1 MSFLDKVK
9 NMVNVSEEEYYD
21 DLDSGDYSSKDRDD
35 DDDVPAPRSSR
46 SFSRDRDRDRNDP
59 NKVVNINTTAQLQV
73 VLAKPES
80 FEEAKAVADK
90 LNEKRT
96 VVLNLESANRDVARR
111 LVDFLSG
118 VAYANCGQFKRFANS
133 TFIITPYNVDVM
145 GDLLDELENNGM
157 FF

>member
-21 DLDSGDYSSKDRDD
+21 DLDSGEYSHNEKEEEE
-35 DDDVPAPRSSR
+35 APSRSPR
-46 SFSRDRDRDRNDP
+46 SFSRDRNDP

-80 FEEAKAVADK
+80 FEEAVSIADN

-96 VVLNLESANRDVARR
+96 VVLNLESASREVVRR
-111 LVDFLSG
+111 IIDFLSG
-118 VAYANCGQFKRFANS
+118 AAYANGGKLKRVANS

>member
-73 VLAKPES
+73 VLG
-80 FEEAKAVADK
+80 KA
-90 LNEKRT
+90 R
-96 VVLNLESANRDVARR
+96 
-111 LVDFLSG
+111 
-118 VAYANCGQFKRFANS
+118 
-133 TFIITPYNVDVM
+133 
-145 GDLLDELENNGM
+145 EL
-157 FF
+157 

>member
-59 NKVVNINTTAQLQV
+59 NKVVTLILRLSFRLFLQSPRA
-73 VLAKPES
+73 L
-80 FEEAKAVADK
+80 
-90 LNEKRT
+90 KRPRLLRIT
-96 VVLNLESANRDVARR
+96 LTRR
-111 LVDFLSG
+111 EP
-118 VAYANCGQFKRFANS
+118 RF
-133 TFIITPYNVDVM
+133 
-145 GDLLDELENNGM
+145 
-157 FF
+157 